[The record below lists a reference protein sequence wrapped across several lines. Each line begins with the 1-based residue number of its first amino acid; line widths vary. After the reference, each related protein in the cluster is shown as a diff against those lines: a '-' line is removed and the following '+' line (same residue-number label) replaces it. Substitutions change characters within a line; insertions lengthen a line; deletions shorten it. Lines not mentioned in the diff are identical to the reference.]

1 MLNSRPC
8 NWCAKKCQPCVVRAG
23 ARVCTCLACQRRH
36 ASCVRGGEEDAGQ
49 GQTAGRKRKQAAVAD
64 FVVLLE
70 GSEEEPVARAL
81 VPKRLVAVGL
91 KPVAVSEKSRA
102 LGTPPDQWWDRKLEP
117 GPDDHLMLLVR
128 WAASVEIWQRD
139 QRELRRRVYELEEER
154 EKLKER
160 VVKLEKKGK
169 GKGKEKENAE

>member
-1 MLNSRPC
+1 V
-8 NWCAKKCQPCVVRAG
+8 Q
-23 ARVCTCLACQRRH
+23 
-36 ASCVRGGEEDAGQ
+36 GGEEGAGRE
-49 GQTAGRKRKQAAVAD
+49 QTAGRKRKQAAVAD
-64 FVVLLE
+64 FVVLSE
-70 GSEEEPVARAL
+70 GSEEEPVARAP

-91 KPVAVSEKSRA
+91 KPVVVSEKSRS
-102 LGTPPDQWWDRKLEP
+102 LDVSLDQWWDRKLEP

-139 QRELRRRVYELEEER
+139 QRELRQRVYKLEEER

-160 VVKLEKKGK
+160 VAKLEKKGK

>member
-1 MLNSRPC
+1 MRSD
-8 NWCAKKCQPCVVRAG
+8 KQG
-23 ARVCTCLACQRRH
+23 ATR
-36 ASCVRGGEEDAGQ
+36 
-49 GQTAGRKRKQAAVAD
+49 GQTAGRKRKQAAIAD

-70 GSEEEPVARAL
+70 GSEEEPAARAP

-117 GPDDHLMLLVR
+117 GPDDHLMLLAR

-139 QRELRRRVYELEEER
+139 QRELWWRVVELEARMNRQE
-154 EKLKER
+154 
-160 VVKLEKKGK
+160 K
-169 GKGKEKENAE
+169 GKGKEKEDAEE